1 MKWELNRASEIPLT
15 KQIYQAIA
23 DKILSNLIAAGT
35 LLPSVRNLSKEL
47 KVSTDTVI
55 QAYRDLEKDNFITR
69 IQGKGTFVNQ
79 REQKPLPK
87 SPNTLPYAWQLSV
100 QDYLPR
106 AHFSNH
112 AQSHEENNLSI
123 SRIDPGLFP
132 NRFIEK
138 LITDELL
145 QNSKSISTYGEIQ
158 GDKELREVYARY
170 LKKEHKLKTSPQDLL
185 ITCGSQQGI
194 ELVAKS
200 FVGPGDFIMVEAPTY
215 PAAIDIFRSR
225 GASIIQVPVDQQGL
239 RVDLLDPLV
248 DKYKPRL
255 IYTIPNFQN
264 PTGAVLSFPRRQ
276 ELLHIAQRTNTLI
289 VEDDPWSEIY
299 FDGCPPLPLKS
310 LDTYGHV
317 IYLKGSKIIGPGCRI
332 GVLAANGTLLS
343 RLIAAKGLS
352 DLGTPL
358 LNQKVVSLLLESK
371 RISTHTE
378 KLRTALEV
386 RRDMVTE
393 MLKKLP
399 DVVTVNVPT
408 GGLNYW
414 ITLPACVNTDNLL
427 YEAKKEGVSF
437 MPGSAFYAQAPECH
451 HLRICFSSV
460 DDYSLQDGVHKLF
473 KIINRAVK
481 GRKE

>member
-1 MKWELNRASEIPLT
+1 MKWEMNRTSEIPLT
-15 KQIYQAIA
+15 KQIYQTIS
-23 DKILSNLIAAGT
+23 DKILSNLIAPDT

-47 KVSTDTVI
+47 KVSVDTVI
-55 QAYRDLEKDNFITR
+55 QAYRALEKDNYITR
-69 IQGKGTFVNQ
+69 IQGKGTFVNK
-79 REQKPLPK
+79 REHKASPK
-87 SPNTLPYAWQLSV
+87 SPNKPPFEWHLSV
-100 QDYLPR
+100 PDYLPR

-112 AQSHEENNLSI
+112 AQSHERINLSI
-123 SRIDPGLFP
+123 STIYPGLFP

-138 LITDELL
+138 LISDDLL
-145 QNSKSISTYGEIQ
+145 QNSKIISAYGEIQ
-158 GDKELREVYARY
+158 GDEELREAYSRY

-200 FVGPGDFIMVEAPTY
+200 FVGPGDFIIVEAPTY
-215 PAAIDIFRSR
+215 PAAIDVFRAR
-225 GASIIQVPVDQQGL
+225 GATIIQIPVDEQGL

-248 DKYKPRL
+248 EKYKPRF

-276 ELLHIAQRTNTLI
+276 ELLSIAQRTNTLI
-289 VEDDPWSEIY
+289 VEDDPWSEMY
-299 FDGCPPLPLKS
+299 FDEPPPLPLKS

-332 GVLAANGTLLS
+332 GILAANGTILS

-371 RISTHTE
+371 RITKHTE
-378 KLRTALEV
+378 KLRTALEL
-386 RRDMVTE
+386 RRDMTTE
-393 MLKKLP
+393 KLKKLP
-399 DVVTVNVPT
+399 DVITLNVPA
-408 GGLNYW
+408 GGLHYW
-414 ITLPACVNTDNLL
+414 ITLPAYVNTDELL

-437 MPGSAFYAQAPECH
+437 MPGSAFYAHAPECH
-451 HLRICFSSV
+451 HLRISFSSV
-460 DDYSLQDGVHKLF
+460 DDYSLQDGLSKLF
-473 KIINRAVK
+473 NVINRAVEV
-481 GRKE
+481 RKE